1 MKLREMNLDEVDKN
15 FAVDS
20 TIDKKGLRFYHF
32 EDEPFRLYGR
42 LERGEGGLLYR
53 IPREVAEKTNSGVLR
68 LSANTSGGRVRF
80 RSDTKR
86 VAIIARYNKIELR
99 PHFALTGVAGL
110 DLYSGN
116 DFLGGFLPPPEMKN
130 NAYESVITIPLE
142 REMRTL
148 AISLPLYAELI
159 DLYIGIDEGAR
170 LEEAPPYKHE
180 TPVVYYG
187 SSITQGACASR
198 PSACYP
204 AILSRMFD
212 VDFHNLGFSGNARGE
227 ETIADYIASLDM
239 SAFVCDYDYNAS
251 TPEHLKKTHY
261 RLYKAYRDSNP
272 DTPIIFMSS
281 PNFEKDPVDRRKRE
295 NIIKKTIKLAKEQG
309 DFNVYFVRGK
319 DMFGKED
326 RENCTPDST
335 HPTDLGFYRMAK
347 ALNKV
352 IAPLLK

>member
-239 SAFVCDYDYNAS
+239 SAFVCDYDYNAPS
-251 TPEHLKKTHY
+251 PEHLLNTHLPLY
-261 RLYKAYRDSNP
+261 RRVRAAHP
-272 DTPIIFMSS
+272 TIPIIFMTR
-281 PNFEKDPVDRRKRE
+281 PTRTLEADRFARRA
-295 NIIKKTIKLAKEQG
+295 IVKKTYDTALAEG
-309 DFNVYFVRGK
+309 DENVYFV
-319 DMFGKED
+319 DPT
-326 RENCTPDST
+326 ENMPFMADAATVEGI
-335 HPTDLGFYRMAK
+335 HPTDLGFYFMAM
-347 ALNKV
+347 ALCPIFEK
-352 IAPLLK
+352 IYEK